1 MQAEMFE
8 AVSVRPHQ
16 RRRPRRQQPA
26 DTRLLL
32 ADVLALLAAMEVPK
46 RDEAARR
53 FYGVKKR
60 VREAVRQ

>member
-8 AVSVRPHQ
+8 AVSVKSHQ
-16 RRRPRRQQPA
+16 RRRPRRKA

-32 ADVLALLAAMEVPK
+32 ADVLALLAAMEVPR

-60 VREAVRQ
+60 VREAVQQ